1 MGKTL
6 PGRRYCW
13 RLSRYQK
20 NVKIY
25 EEIQD
30 ERLPACQGERSSF
43 GIKVRKAICITSQMR
58 WLYYIQELLSPKWHT
73 QAVGLIY
80 SHPDVIFDHLM
91 SLDKSRTT
99 WDSEFID
106 GWVVER
112 VFEFDELVE
121 IKMKNPVSTFFLDL
135 PNPFRQINS
144 LIYSSPYKIFG
155 SNEVGSETEMED
167 LPSHSPMS

>member
-1 MGKTL
+1 MKFDIDELVETFEAFVGKTL

-58 WLYYIQELLSPKWHT
+58 
-73 QAVGLIY
+73 
-80 SHPDVIFDHLM
+80 
-91 SLDKSRTT
+91 
-99 WDSEFID
+99 
-106 GWVVER
+106 
-112 VFEFDELVE
+112 
-121 IKMKNPVSTFFLDL
+121 
-135 PNPFRQINS
+135 
-144 LIYSSPYKIFG
+144 
-155 SNEVGSETEMED
+155 
-167 LPSHSPMS
+167 